1 MYNFN
6 LEKKWHPLTAISENQ
21 ELAMQLGI
29 IGLPQSGKTTI
40 FNALTRGTV
49 PTGSQSGRMEVH
61 TAVVDVPDERIDRLS
76 AMFSPKKTIYAK
88 VTYADISGLDGSAG
102 SAGLSGQLLNTLN
115 TMSGFI
121 HIIRC
126 FEDDQVPH
134 PAGSVNP
141 YRDLQTMDA
150 EFLLNDMV
158 VVERKLERL
167 NEEMKKGAGREK
179 SVIQREIALFTR
191 LKTALESETLLR
203 DIDITPEEIKMLSGF
218 GLLTLKP
225 VLIALNLGEGQAAP
239 QIEYEHKFS
248 HVVPLQGKLEMDIAQ
263 LPPEEMKMFMEEYGI
278 QEPALNLLIRL
289 SYDLLGVQP
298 FFTYGPDEV
307 RAWTVQRGAT
317 AVDAAGAIH
326 SDLAKGFIRAEVMAY
341 DDLMTL
347 GSVAEVRAKGK
358 FRLEGKQYIV
368 QDGDLITIRFNI

>member
-1 MYNFN
+1 
-6 LEKKWHPLTAISENQ
+6 
-21 ELAMQLGI
+21 MQLGI

-40 FNALTRGTV
+40 FNALTRGAA

-61 TAVVDVPDERIDRLS
+61 TAVVDVPDERIDKLS
-76 AMFSPKKTIYAK
+76 AMFNPRKTIYAK

-121 HIIRC
+121 HVVRC
-126 FEDDQVPH
+126 FEDEMTPH
-134 PAGSVNP
+134 PAGSVDP
-141 YRDLQTMDA
+141 LRDLLAMDA
-150 EFLLNDMV
+150 EFLLNDMIV
-158 VVERKLERL
+158 TERKLERL
-167 NEEMKKGAGREK
+167 NEEFRKGGGRDK
-179 SVIQREIALFTR
+179 ATIQREIALFER
-191 LKTALESETLLR
+191 LKAAAENETLLR
-203 DIDITPEEIKMLSGF
+203 DLDLTAEEIKSLAGF
-218 GLLTLKP
+218 GLMTLKP
-225 VLIALNLGEGQAAP
+225 VLVALNLGEGQPAP
-239 QIEYEHKFS
+239 QISYEHKFS
-248 HVVPLQGKLEMDIAQ
+248 HVVPLQGRLEMDIAQ
-263 LPPEEMKMFMEEYGI
+263 LPPDEMQIFMEEYGI

-307 RAWTVQRGAT
+307 RAWTVRRGAT
-317 AVDAAGAIH
+317 AVEAAGEIH

-341 DDLMTL
+341 EDLMTL

-368 QDGDLITIRFNI
+368 QDGDLLTIRFNV

>member
-1 MYNFN
+1 
-6 LEKKWHPLTAISENQ
+6 
-21 ELAMQLGI
+21 MQLGI

-49 PTGSQSGRMEVH
+49 PTGNQSGRMEVH

-76 AMFSPKKTIYAK
+76 EMFSPKKTIYAK

-102 SAGLSGQLLNTLN
+102 SAGLSGQLLNQLN

-126 FEDDQVPH
+126 FEDDMVPH
-134 PAGSVNP
+134 PAGSVDP
-141 YRDLQTMDA
+141 LRDLQVMDA
-150 EFLLNDMV
+150 EFLLNDMI
-158 VVERKLERL
+158 VVERKLARL
-167 NEEMKKGAGREK
+167 NEEMHKGAGREK
-179 SVIQREIALFTR
+179 SLIQREIALFTR

-203 DIDITPEEIKMLSGF
+203 DIEISAEEIKSLSGF

-225 VLIALNLGEGQAAP
+225 VLVVFNLGEGQPAP
-239 QIEYEHKFS
+239 AMEYEHHDS
-248 HVVPLQGKLEMDIAQ
+248 HVVPLQGKLEMEIAQ
-263 LPPEEMKMFMEEYGI
+263 LPAEEMHMFMEEYGI
-278 QEPALNLLIRL
+278 REPALNLLIRL

-307 RAWTVQRGAT
+307 RAWTVRRGAT
-317 AVDAAGAIH
+317 AVEAAGAIH
-326 SDLAKGFIRAEVMAY
+326 SDLEKGFIRAEVMAY

-347 GSVAEVRAKGK
+347 GSVAEARAKGK
-358 FRLEGKQYIV
+358 FRLEGKQYVV